1 MEFPLKT
8 FTGLSIHV
16 LYKGVKLC
24 NSSSSSRVGC
34 NVFVQE
40 VLVIIQPININIH
53 MKFLGKYS

>member
-16 LYKGVKLC
+16 LYKGVKFC